1 MNFLGGN
8 QTNCLMSKKLP
19 AKRSL
24 HCVMPDEIVLNA
36 KSLAKFPLRTEK
48 ESNIQDFVFI
58 NGGGI
63 LERIVFPGKYA
74 MEMSSVAYKD

>member
-8 QTNCLMSKKLP
+8 ETNCLMSKKLP

-36 KSLAKFPLRTEK
+36 KSLAKVPLRAEN
-48 ESNIQDFVFI
+48 ESNIQDF
-58 NGGGI
+58 
-63 LERIVFPGKYA
+63 
-74 MEMSSVAYKD
+74 S